1 MMELRRIEE
10 DEGVAVN
17 GNNVHDGGDDVDYK
31 GDRVAGN
38 DDDNDVTTGGRTIW
52 GCIAADEHGGEVM
65 LSTNMPPPFNPGWQ
79 FLAGFRD
86 VVPASGTERV
96 KRDHIRCL
104 VMLPDGGT

>member
-1 MMELRRIEE
+1 MIELRRIEE

-65 LSTNMPPPFNPGWQ
+65 LSTNMPPPSTLDGNFWQ
-79 FLAGFRD
+79 D
-86 VVPASGTERV
+86 SE
-96 KRDHIRCL
+96 
-104 VMLPDGGT
+104 M